1 MTTDAAPAEAAAPA
15 PRPLRANRDFRL
27 LWVGQALSDFGASMT
42 FVVLPLA
49 LLGGG
54 HSPQA
59 ASTIGTAVLV
69 TAMLARLPGGY
80 LADRFRHR
88 TLMLVADVA
97 RCVMFA
103 VVAVWTFL
111 GDLPLWLAVAS
122 VMVAQLGVELFKP
135 SQSAVVRRVVPA
147 GQLPTAMSLNQA
159 RGYAAEIAAPA
170 AAGLLVAVELGLP
183 FAVEA
188 ATFAASAVCVWFLS
202 PAARASRAAEPQPS
216 PVKAKAQRPDEG
228 ERFWRRMT
236 AGLRY
241 VAANRFLR
249 TLAVLATGLNF
260 LFQALVYALILGL
273 GQREGGSGAV
283 GAALSAAA
291 VTGLLGSL
299 VAPFLQRRLRIQLLV
314 AAGPALAAALLAVA
328 WAGGSE
334 LAFAGSLAA
343 MSLLTP
349 VIAASLAVLLATM
362 VPREIYG
369 RTTSAIGFVTELFQ
383 PLGPLAAGL
392 LLAGLPLTG
401 VAALFAAGFGVLAV
415 LALFLPAPTPTPPDP
430 APTSTPTD

>member
-97 RCVMFA
+97 RCAMFA

-111 GDLPLWLAVAS
+111 GDLPLWLAVVS

-202 PAARASRAAEPQPS
+202 PTARASRASEPPPADRAPRADQDR
-216 PVKAKAQRPDEG
+216 RPGDG

-273 GQREGGSGAV
+273 GQRDGGSGAV

-291 VTGLLGSL
+291 VTGLLGSV

-369 RTTSAIGFVTELFQ
+369 RTTAAIGFVTELFQ

-415 LALFLPAPTPTPPDP
+415 LALFLPAPTPNP
-430 APTSTPTD
+430 APAD